1 MSEDDKLRLK
11 SNFHPWTEERLENIA
26 VLAPNYHT
34 LAEAE
39 KLYAAEVEG
48 ILRRVATKVH
58 D

>member
-11 SNFHPWTEERLENIA
+11 SNFHPWTEVRLEKIVA
-26 VLAPNYHT
+26 QAPTYYT
-34 LAEAE
+34 LTEAE

-48 ILRRVATKVH
+48 ILRRVATKVR